1 MNTPN
6 RVLAAAVALALC
18 GVGVAYALGEDAN
31 SGSATSQAA
40 PKTESAQVK
49 EQGPMAVTETLTGVA
64 TPDQAEEMADKGF
77 AAARAIGLARM
88 AVNDDKVEAAKKILS
103 DARELLGKV
112 EQLNRPVTVTEDVKM
127 GDKEVHREE
136 ATITPDM
143 IPIYSETR
151 IVEAFEPDSAKA
163 KAVEE
168 AQQHLSQGDR
178 KKALEVLKLAEVE
191 LVTREVRMPIGA
203 TVAAVDQALAFIDQ
217 GKLHEAN
224 LELKKATD
232 GFVEQSDVVV
242 QPTVASGKPADT
254 ASTSQAH

>member
-6 RVLAAAVALALC
+6 RVLAAAVALTLSGA
-18 GVGVAYALGEDAN
+18 GVAYALGEDAN
-31 SGSATSQAA
+31 SGSATPQAA
-40 PKTESAQVK
+40 PQTESAQAK

-64 TPDQAEEMADKGF
+64 TPDQAEEMESKGF
-77 AAARAIGLARM
+77 AAARAIGLARL
-88 AVNDDKVEAAKKILS
+88 AVNDDQVEAAKKILGE
-103 DARELLGKV
+103 ARVLLGKV
-112 EQLNRPVTVTEDVKM
+112 EQLNSPVTVTKDVKM

-136 ATITPDM
+136 ATVTPDM

-151 IVEAFEPDSAKA
+151 IVETFEPDSAKA

-168 AQQHLSQGDR
+168 ARGHLSKGDR

-191 LVTREVRMPIGA
+191 LVTREVSMPIGE

-232 GFVEQSDVVV
+232 GLVEQSDVVV
-242 QPTVASGKPADT
+242 KPAVASAKPADT
-254 ASTSQAH
+254 ASTSQAN